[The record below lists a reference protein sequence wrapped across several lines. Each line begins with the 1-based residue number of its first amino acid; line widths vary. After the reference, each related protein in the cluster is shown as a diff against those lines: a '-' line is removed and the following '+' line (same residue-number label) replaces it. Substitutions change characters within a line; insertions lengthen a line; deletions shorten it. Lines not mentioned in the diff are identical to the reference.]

1 MGNGRLNAVEILS
14 AEQRSFLHGS
24 DPEENANTAK
34 AKTKRAKRP
43 REATAPG
50 PTARSVA
57 QPEGLVRRTRTV
69 TVREPAP
76 VARGIALQ
84 SVTLRLNPRIAH
96 ALRRA
101 ACERAL
107 EYVEP
112 FTQQAIAE
120 TALLRWLS
128 DEGYA
133 TKT

>member
-24 DPEENANTAK
+24 DPEENENTANAK
-34 AKTKRAKRP
+34 AKRANR
-43 REATAPG
+43 RGDATAPG
-50 PTARSVA
+50 NTARSVA
-57 QPEGLVRRTRTV
+57 HPDEQVRKTRIMTAQKL
-69 TVREPAP
+69 AP
-76 VARGIALQ
+76 VARGMALQ
-84 SVTLRLNPRIAH
+84 SVTLRLNPQIAR

-107 EYVEP
+107 DYVEP

>member
-24 DPEENANTAK
+24 DLDENANAAN
-34 AKTKRAKRP
+34 AKTKRANRR
-43 REATAPG
+43 REATVPG
-50 PTARSVA
+50 HIARSAACPDGQVRGTRIMTA
-57 QPEGLVRRTRTV
+57 QKL
-69 TVREPAP
+69 AP
-76 VARGIALQ
+76 VARGMALQ
-84 SVTLRLNPRIAH
+84 SVTLRLNPQIAR

-107 EYVEP
+107 DYVEP

-120 TALLRWLS
+120 TALLRWLT

-133 TKT
+133 IET